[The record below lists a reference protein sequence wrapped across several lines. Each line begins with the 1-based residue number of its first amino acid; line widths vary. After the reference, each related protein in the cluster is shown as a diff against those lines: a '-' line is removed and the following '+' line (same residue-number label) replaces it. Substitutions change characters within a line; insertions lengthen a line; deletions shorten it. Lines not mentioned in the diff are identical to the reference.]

1 MTNMTVVSTG
11 AFVLPVNGAAPA
23 LAPVDLTP
31 RGVALAASILHD
43 DLALDPARIVTIL
56 ESLLSAGALDM
67 DPDTGYRESRDS
79 VEAYARELAAAEY
92 VASLEQVHADDV
104 DASRAVDLDRLLD
117 EGDEVLANRG
127 EAAYRAWLAARD
139 VTF

>member
-67 DPDTGYRESRDS
+67 DPDTGYRESADD
-79 VEAYARELAAAEY
+79 AAEQ
-92 VASLEQVHADDV
+92 ALAICLDELESDREYFALSDV
-104 DASRAVDLDRLLD
+104 DASAAVDLDRLLD
-117 EGDEVLANRG
+117 AGDEVRARQG
-127 EAAYRAWLAARD
+127 EAAYQAWLTAQD
-139 VTF
+139 VPF